1 MYRLV
6 RQYLLVES
14 SKNKQKK
21 QAPEADTAV
30 NNTENAAA
38 EGK

>member
-6 RQYLLVES
+6 RQHVLVKVQKTDS
-14 SKNKQKK
+14 KK
-21 QAPEADTAV
+21 QAPEADTII
-30 NNTENAAA
+30 NNTENAAT